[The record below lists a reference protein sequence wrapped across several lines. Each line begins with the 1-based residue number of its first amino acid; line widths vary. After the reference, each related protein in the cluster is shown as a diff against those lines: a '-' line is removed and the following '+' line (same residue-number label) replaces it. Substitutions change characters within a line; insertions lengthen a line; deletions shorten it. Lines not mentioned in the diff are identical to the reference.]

1 MSRMLLFG
9 GSFDPIH
16 HGHLIV
22 SRAVAERIG
31 ADRIVLI
38 PGQHPPHKQPKDLS
52 PVQARLE
59 MCHLAV
65 RGDPLFEVSDW
76 EAAQPPGKNYTLLT
90 VQHFRRVC
98 PPETVLFWL
107 VGMDSLAELHT
118 WHRVAELVEECT
130 IVTAHRGGRPPADLT
145 ALRTLIGE
153 RATARIEAHILN
165 TAGVEISATE
175 IRERVRA
182 GRSIR
187 YLVPDRVAEFIESH
201 RLYRG

>member
-31 ADRIVLI
+31 AERIILI
-38 PGQHPPHKQPKDLS
+38 PGQHPPHKQPKDLA
-52 PVQARLE
+52 PVEARIE
-59 MCHLAV
+59 MCRLAV
-65 RGDPLFEVSDW
+65 QRDPLFEVSDW
-76 EAAQPPGKNYTLLT
+76 EAAQPPGKNYSLLT
-90 VQHFRRVC
+90 VRHFRRVT
-98 PPETVLFWL
+98 PPGTALYWL
-107 VGMDSLAELHT
+107 IGMDSLAELHT
-118 WHRVAELVEECT
+118 WHRVAELADACT
-130 IVTAHRGGRPPADLT
+130 IVTAHRGGRPRADL
-145 ALRTLIGE
+145 APLRRLISE
-153 RATARIEAHILN
+153 PAVARIEAHILN

-187 YLVPDRVAEFIESH
+187 YLVPERVAEFVAAH
-201 RLYRG
+201 ALYAE